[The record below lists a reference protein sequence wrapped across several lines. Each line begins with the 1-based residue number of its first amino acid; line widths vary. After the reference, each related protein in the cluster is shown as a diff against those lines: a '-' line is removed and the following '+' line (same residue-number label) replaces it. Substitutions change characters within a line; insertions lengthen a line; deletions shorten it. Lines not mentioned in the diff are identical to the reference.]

1 MHTNESSWKP
11 EEILDTRNLQLFA
24 LRGFMKALGYEHT
37 EWAGGSDY
45 FWSDKYSNKGRFTI
59 SFRSAI
65 NLYNNH
71 SVKCVFGKPPAT
83 LSIWSFDDYTI
94 AKAKAAQILKSIK
107 LQYCKQTKSI
117 LVQDHRVQFT
127 IESYGRLFLN
137 NKYL

>member
-1 MHTNESSWKP
+1 MHTNESSWNA

-24 LRGFMKALGYEHT
+24 LREFMKALGYEHT
-37 EWAGGSDY
+37 EWAGGPDY
-45 FWSDKYSNKGRFTI
+45 FWSDKYSNKGRSII

-65 NLYNNH
+65 NLYNKH

-94 AKAKAAQILKSIK
+94 AKAKAAQILKSVK

-117 LVQDHRVQFT
+117 LVQDHRVQFVMD
-127 IESYGRLFLN
+127 SYSRLFLN
-137 NKYL
+137 NKCL